1 MKTENIFTTRRIA
14 LGAISGTLV
23 SVLILVGVNFWL
35 AIASAAG
42 VGVLWSIAELVV
54 EEILGRRRLREEKNH
69 DSG

>member
-1 MKTENIFTTRRIA
+1 MKTENVFTTRRIA
-14 LGAISGTLV
+14 LGAMV
-23 SVLILVGVNFWL
+23 SVLILAGVNFWL

-54 EEILGRRRLREEKNH
+54 EEIQGRRRLREEGNH